1 MITLIYLP
9 ITKGAMFIFKSR
21 LAISVLVAILYKF
34 TEDQPALTIRQI
46 ELISG
51 LLAFIHCTTM
61 KLKKL
66 GRDNWW
72 GNCSATV
79 IL

>member
-1 MITLIYLP
+1 
-9 ITKGAMFIFKSR
+9 MFIFKSR
-21 LAISVLVAILYKF
+21 LALSVSVAILYKF
-34 TEDQPALTIRQI
+34 TKHLPALTIRQI

-51 LLAFIHCTTM
+51 LLAFIHRTTM

-72 GNCSATV
+72 GNCSTAI